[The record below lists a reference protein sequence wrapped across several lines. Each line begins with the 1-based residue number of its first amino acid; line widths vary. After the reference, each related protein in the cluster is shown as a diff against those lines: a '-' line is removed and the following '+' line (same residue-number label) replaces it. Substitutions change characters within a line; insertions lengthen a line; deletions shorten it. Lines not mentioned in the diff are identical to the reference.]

1 MQVLRWPALLLTAA
15 VVSSVQAGPLFPWRK
30 VEKPDPKVRVP
41 ALVATL
47 KDDRDEYKR
56 SSAAV
61 ELRNYDVAQFP
72 EIVPSLVAALL
83 TDARPGVRID
93 AAQSLGRIRPV
104 SQAAG
109 EALEQALE
117 KDASMR
123 VRLQARSLLLQYHWA
138 GYRSARK
145 PDVPPLTTAPPPG
158 TERRTG
164 IGGFFLPPI
173 RTTPPTKSTPATG
186 TTTGEPPL
194 ASPDAPPAVKTTP
207 GSVTPGTVTPGIITS
222 PGSGPRPLPKAPP
235 MEDGPILP

>member
-1 MQVLRWPALLLTAA
+1 MRVLRWPVLLLTAA
-15 VVSSVQAGPLFPWRK
+15 AVSTVQAGPLFPWRK

-41 ALVATL
+41 ALIATL

-56 SSAAV
+56 SSAAS

-72 EIVPSLVAALL
+72 EIIPSLVAALL

-117 KDASMR
+117 KDSSMR

-138 GYRSARK
+138 GYRSAK
-145 PDVPPLTTAPPPG
+145 KTDVPPLTTAPPA
-158 TERRTG
+158 TERRPG
-164 IGGFFLPPI
+164 ISGLFLPAI
-173 RTTPPTKSTPATG
+173 RTTPAVKPTPTPGA
-186 TTTGEPPL
+186 TTGEPPL
-194 ASPDAPPAVKTTP
+194 ATPDSPPPVKTTP
-207 GSVTPGTVTPGIITS
+207 GTVTPGTVTPA
-222 PGSGPRPLPKAPP
+222 SGPRPLPQAPP
-235 MEDGPILP
+235 VKEDGPILP